1 MAFVSC
7 DFTYKAGLLDKHALV
22 CFYVL
27 TAAWMC
33 ILPSFGAFGW
43 CWECGEVGVTGSVNK
58 REMKSD
64 KTKQNKTKGMSFCLN
79 QNAFWVGIPYT

>member
-1 MAFVSC
+1 M
-7 DFTYKAGLLDKHALV
+7 DKHALI

-27 TAAWMC
+27 TEAWMC
-33 ILPSFGAFGW
+33 ILPSFGAFGC

-64 KTKQNKTKGMSFCLN
+64 KTKQNKTKGMAFCLN
-79 QNAFWVGIPYT
+79 QNAFWVGILDKLCERCMVK